1 MTLPVEHIYNL
12 DRAITNRGEAFESV
26 SGTDVLPMHLWV
38 PSELVSQ
45 HSLDLPTAPRRKWP
59 ELIPWM
65 LEDRLLQPLDEV
77 HLAIANSPVEDQLPV
92 WVVGRQVLLEWLRV
106 AENAGVSAQSMLP
119 DYLALPW
126 EPGRISIGWRDGV
139 CVVRSGLYQGF
150 AASPDIAW
158 AMVDSLIQQQDSPPR
173 LSVSVPEIELIPEH
187 LQQLADINHA
197 ALEWQFAEL
206 PLQANLLTGTF
217 KPKSSTGLASWLPAV
232 GLGIL
237 MIVLSAIYMQV
248 ASNTMQQQVTD
259 FESQLVSNYT
269 RLFDGRRPAAEE
281 VRQQAEQRIETLFKQ
296 RESLHSNPVAGLLAL
311 DKLMGNCGCQLIA
324 VRANDS
330 GLVMEIANGAA
341 LKERNLNL
349 PGYRVAITQLP
360 GGDENAIELQLSS
373 NRERSQ

>member
-1 MTLPVEHIYNL
+1 MTLPVDHIYNL
-12 DRAITNRGEAFESV
+12 DRTITNRGEAFESV

-38 PSELVSQ
+38 PSELVAL
-45 HSLDLPTAPRRKWP
+45 HNIDTPTAPRRKWP

-206 PLQANLLTGTF
+206 PLQANLLTGAF
-217 KPKSSTGLASWLPAV
+217 KSKSSTGLASWLPAM

-259 FESQLVSNYT
+259 LESQLVSNYT

>member
-1 MTLPVEHIYNL
+1 MTLPVDHIYNL
-12 DRAITNRGEAFESV
+12 DRTITNRGEAFESV
-26 SGTDVLPMHLWV
+26 AGTDVLPMHLWV
-38 PSELVSQ
+38 PSELIAL
-45 HSLDLPTAPRRKWP
+45 HNIDTPTAPRRKWP

-77 HLAIANSPVEDQLPV
+77 HLAVSDSPVEGQLAV
-92 WVVGRQVLLEWLRV
+92 WAVSCQDLREWQRV

-150 AASPDIAW
+150 AASPDVAW
-158 AMVDSLIQQQDSPPR
+158 TMVDILIQQQDSPPR
-173 LSVSVPEIELIPEH
+173 LSVSVPEADLIPQH
-187 LQQLADINHA
+187 LRELADINHA

-206 PLQANLLTGTF
+206 PLQANLLTGAF
-217 KPKSSTGLASWLPAV
+217 KPKSSSGLVSWLPAV

-248 ASNTMQQQVTD
+248 ASNTMQQQIAD
-259 FESQLVSNYT
+259 LESQLVSNYT
-269 RLFDGRRPAAEE
+269 RLFDGPRPAADG

-296 RESLHSNPVAGLLAL
+296 RDSLNSTSVASLLAL
-311 DKLMGNCGCQLIA
+311 DKLMKNCGCQLRT
-324 VRANDS
+324 VRTKDN
-330 GLVMEIANGAA
+330 GLVMEIDNGAA

-349 PGYRVAITQLP
+349 SGYRVAIRQLP
-360 GGDENAIELQLSS
+360 GGDDNAIELQLSA
-373 NRERSQ
+373 NRGGSQ

>member
-1 MTLPVEHIYNL
+1 
-12 DRAITNRGEAFESV
+12 
-26 SGTDVLPMHLWV
+26 
-38 PSELVSQ
+38 
-45 HSLDLPTAPRRKWP
+45 
-59 ELIPWM
+59 
-65 LEDRLLQPLDEV
+65 
-77 HLAIANSPVEDQLPV
+77 
-92 WVVGRQVLLEWLRV
+92 
-106 AENAGVSAQSMLP
+106 
-119 DYLALPW
+119 
-126 EPGRISIGWRDGV
+126 
-139 CVVRSGLYQGF
+139 
-150 AASPDIAW
+150 
-158 AMVDSLIQQQDSPPR
+158 
-173 LSVSVPEIELIPEH
+173 
-187 LQQLADINHA
+187 
-197 ALEWQFAEL
+197 
-206 PLQANLLTGTF
+206 
-217 KPKSSTGLASWLPAV
+217 
-232 GLGIL
+232 

-259 FESQLVSNYT
+259 FKSQLASNYT

-330 GLVMEIANGAA
+330 GLVMEIANGAT

>member
-1 MTLPVEHIYNL
+1 MTLPVDHIYNL
-12 DRAITNRGEAFESV
+12 DRTITNRGEAFASV
-26 SGTDVLPMHLWV
+26 AGTDVLPMHLWV
-38 PSELVSQ
+38 PSELIAL
-45 HSLDLPTAPRRKWP
+45 HNIDTPKAPRRKWP

-77 HLAIANSPVEDQLPV
+77 HLAVSESPVEGQLAV
-92 WVVGRQVLLEWLRV
+92 WAVSCQDLREWQRV

-150 AASPDIAW
+150 AASPDVAW
-158 AMVDSLIQQQDSPPR
+158 TMVDILIQQQDSPPR
-173 LSVSVPEIELIPEH
+173 LSVSVPEADLIPQH
-187 LQQLADINHA
+187 LRELADINHA

-206 PLQANLLTGTF
+206 PLQANLLTGAF
-217 KPKSSTGLASWLPAV
+217 KPKSSSGLVSWLPAL

-248 ASNTMQQQVTD
+248 ASNTMQQQIAD
-259 FESQLVSNYT
+259 LESQLVSNYT
-269 RLFDGRRPAAEE
+269 RLFDGPRPAADG

-296 RESLHSNPVAGLLAL
+296 RDSLNSTSVASLLAL
-311 DKLMGNCGCQLIA
+311 DKLMKNCGCQLRT
-324 VRANDS
+324 VRTKDN
-330 GLVMEIANGAA
+330 GLVMEIDNGAA

-349 PGYRVAITQLP
+349 SGYRVAIRQLP
-360 GGDENAIELQLSS
+360 GGDDNAIELQLSA
-373 NRERSQ
+373 NRGGSQ